1 MFRLLDALHG
11 LSFKVQIMFK
21 GKLLINKL
29 STGEAG
35 VQQWRMLCI
44 PLISILTVNDNRH
57 CTGRGGVYNEMKLR
71 QVLLIR
77 LYRENL
83 N

>member
-35 VQQWRMLCI
+35 VQQWRMLC
-44 PLISILTVNDNRH
+44 
-57 CTGRGGVYNEMKLR
+57 NEMKLR